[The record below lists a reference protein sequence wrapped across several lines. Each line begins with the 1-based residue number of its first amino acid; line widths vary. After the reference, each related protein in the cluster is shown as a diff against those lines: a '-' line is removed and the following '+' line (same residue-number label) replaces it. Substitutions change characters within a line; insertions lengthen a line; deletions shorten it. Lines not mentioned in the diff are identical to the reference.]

1 METIE
6 KPTVI
11 NSDSA
16 PISEISDKKILSI
29 EEQKEEINKNYLPS
43 LSSFQKILLKLKD
56 DKNDDVLK
64 EICPDVNY
72 EDSKIGYYIFYNNNL
87 KQLQELYE
95 FELNKLIKNH
105 PVILYHIKKYLN
117 ELDNSYD
124 KGSYYDNPFKLFS
137 YYISYYSNFNW
148 SIVEKA
154 RTLAN
159 NLIKIKEIEKIGTDI
174 KSNFSQIIITDKIE
188 DIFKDINEKNNIYY
202 NSNIYIEI
210 ENKFALLEF
219 KYKDKLS
226 YINELEKIFDEYYNK
241 DIGEVSIESSKKIG
255 FCYILNRASY
265 YLEQLEKSLQ
275 NYDLELLKKC
285 DKLRRK
291 LNILLLDNRYKF
303 VQNSKPILDIQID
316 RFKILNNDFS
326 KISIYLQRI
335 ELKNFIKELE
345 KSFQRKADNLSKEN
359 KFEFLSL
366 KQIKE
371 IAVLRDIDV
380 NSNES
385 LKEAMKDKIRKLK
398 LEMKTKENKISQIRS
413 EYAKAGIT
421 LAVNIALGN
430 ELALMN
436 EIKKPQITKENN
448 DNNTNKGDNIDI
460 LNKQKDEG
468 QSQIDQLQLEI
479 EEIKNNI
486 ENYNNKLEKINVN
499 LNYDITF
506 INILKLYL
514 QLVRFN
520 YQDRNDYEGV
530 IITEEKKL
538 ALIKEGNDLNHHYEE
553 IERLREYVIKE
564 ISKGK

>member
-29 EEQKEEINKNYLPS
+29 EEQKEEIRNNYLPS
-43 LSSFQKILLKLKD
+43 LSSFQKLALKLKD
-56 DKNDDVLK
+56 DKNDDTYK

-72 EDSKIGYYIFYNNNL
+72 EQSNIGYYIFYNNNL
-87 KQLQELYE
+87 KQLKELYE

-117 ELDNSYD
+117 ELDTSYD
-124 KGSYYDNPFKLFS
+124 KSSYYDPLKIFS

-159 NLIKIKEIEKIGTDI
+159 NLIKIKELEKIGTDI
-174 KSNFSQIIITDKIE
+174 KSYFSQITITDKIE
-188 DIFKDINEKNNIYY
+188 DIFNDINEKNNIYY

-226 YINELEKIFDEYYNK
+226 YINELEKIFDDYYK
-241 DIGEVSIESSKKIG
+241 EEIGEVSIEGTKKIG
-255 FCYILNRASY
+255 FCFVLNRASY
-265 YLEQLEKSLQ
+265 YLEQLEKTLQ

-291 LNILLLDNRYKF
+291 LNILLLENRYKY

-326 KISIYLQRI
+326 KISIYLQRY
-335 ELKNFIKELE
+335 ELKQFMKELE
-345 KSFQRKADNLSKEN
+345 KSFQRKADNLSKDN

-371 IAVLRDIDV
+371 IAVLRDIDI

-385 LKEAMKDKIRKLK
+385 LKDAMKDKIRKLK
-398 LEMKTKENKISQIRS
+398 LEMKAKENKISQIRT
-413 EYAKAGIT
+413 EYAKSGIT

-430 ELALMN
+430 ELALIN
-436 EIKKPQITKENN
+436 EIKKTQITKENN
-448 DNNTNKGDNIDI
+448 DNNTNKGDNDDI
-460 LNKQKDEG
+460 LKKKKDEG
-468 QSQIDQLQLEI
+468 QSQIDQLQLEL

-486 ENYNNKLEKINVN
+486 ENYNNKLEKININ
-499 LNYDITF
+499 LNYDVTF
-506 INILKLYL
+506 INILKLYF
-514 QLVRFN
+514 QLVRYN
-520 YQDRNDYEGV
+520 YQNRNDYEG
-530 IITEEKKL
+530 IIIIEEKKM
-538 ALIKEGNDLNHHYEE
+538 ALIKEGNDLNYHYEE
-553 IERLREYVIKE
+553 QEKLREYVIKE

>member
-29 EEQKEEINKNYLPS
+29 EEQKEEIRNNYLPS
-43 LSSFQKILLKLKD
+43 LSSFQKLALKLKD
-56 DKNDDVLK
+56 DKNDDTYK
-64 EICPDVNY
+64 EIRPDVNY
-72 EDSKIGYYIFYNNNL
+72 EQSNIGYYIFYNNNL
-87 KQLQELYE
+87 EQLKKLYE
-95 FELNKLIKNH
+95 FELEKLKKNY
-105 PVILYHIKKYLN
+105 PVILFHIKKYLN
-117 ELDNSYD
+117 ELDTSYD
-124 KGSYYDNPFKLFS
+124 KSSYYDPLKIFS

-159 NLIKIKEIEKIGTDI
+159 NLIKIKELEKIGTDI
-174 KSNFSQIIITDKIE
+174 KSYFSQITITDKIE
-188 DIFKDINEKNNIYY
+188 DIFNDINEKNNIYY

-226 YINELEKIFDEYYNK
+226 YINELEKIFDDYYK
-241 DIGEVSIESSKKIG
+241 EEIGEVSIEGSKKIG
-255 FCYILNRASY
+255 FCFVLNRASY
-265 YLEQLEKSLQ
+265 YLEQLEKTLQ

-291 LNILLLDNRYKF
+291 LNILLLENRYKY

-326 KISIYLQRI
+326 KISIYLQRY
-335 ELKNFIKELE
+335 ELKQFMKELE
-345 KSFQRKADNLSKEN
+345 KSFQRKADNLSKDN

-371 IAVLRDIDV
+371 IAVLRDIDI

-385 LKEAMKDKIRKLK
+385 LKDAMKDKIRKLK
-398 LEMKTKENKISQIRS
+398 LEMKAKENKISQIRN
-413 EYAKAGIT
+413 EYAKSGIT

-430 ELALMN
+430 ELALIN
-436 EIKKPQITKENN
+436 EIKKTQITKENN
-448 DNNTNKGDNIDI
+448 DNNTNKGDNDDI
-460 LNKQKDEG
+460 LNKKKDEG
-468 QSQIDQLQLEI
+468 QSQIDQLQLEL

-486 ENYNNKLEKINVN
+486 ENYNNKLEKININ
-499 LNYDITF
+499 LNYDVTF
-506 INILKLYL
+506 INILKLYF
-514 QLVRFN
+514 QLVRYN
-520 YQDRNDYEGV
+520 YQNRNDYEGI
-530 IITEEKKL
+530 IITEEKKM
-538 ALIKEGNDLNHHYEE
+538 ALIKEGNDLNYHYEE
-553 IERLREYVIKE
+553 QEKLREYVIKE